1 LTNSHKALY
10 NHNTPPQHTE
20 TIEYDEIERE
30 TTTTPGV
37 VKRKLGRPRKDE
49 ISGSK
54 VTGKRSATDAELDD
68 NNSAQTS
75 KRGGS
80 VSGTSAQSKGT
91 VVTNK
96 GKATVSSAS
105 SSSSSSSR
113 AGAVTG
119 DNELSK
125 NKAHYPEIP
134 FKYASS
140 GGKSS
145 KSHTEILSAVVAD
158 ICKAEKVGL
167 EKFFKTNPGPGRDEI
182 LATLKI
188 VLESLPDEISEK
200 VPADAEFEP
209 EFVKG
214 ERGEV
219 EVLSTVL
226 STLREQSAK
235 LTAYEQNIAELGN
248 EYGIWLTSEQ
258 VPKGNGGA
266 SSKRALAN
274 NTVRV
279 LLFLFVNLC
288 CKRFYTCLL
297 TQNLALLIFL
307 STGKH

>member
-1 LTNSHKALY
+1 M
-10 NHNTPPQHTE
+10 
-20 TIEYDEIERE
+20 
-30 TTTTPGV
+30 
-37 VKRKLGRPRKDE
+37 
-49 ISGSK
+49 
-54 VTGKRSATDAELDD
+54 TGKRSATDAELDD
-68 NNSAQTS
+68 NNLAQTS

-91 VVTNK
+91 VGTNK
-96 GKATVSSAS
+96 GKATVASASS

-125 NKAHYPEIP
+125 NKSHYPEIP

-258 VPKGNGGA
+258 VPKGNSS
-266 SSKRALAN
+266 SSKRALAH
-274 NTVRV
+274 NTVRF
-279 LLFLFVNLC
+279 LLLFVNLC

-297 TQNLALLIFL
+297 TQILALLIFL